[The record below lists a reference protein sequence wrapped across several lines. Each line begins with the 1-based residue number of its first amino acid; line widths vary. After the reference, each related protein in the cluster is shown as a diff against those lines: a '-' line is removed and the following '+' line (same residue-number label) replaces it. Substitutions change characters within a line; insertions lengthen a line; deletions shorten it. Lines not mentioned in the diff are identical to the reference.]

1 MPDSPSNYRSN
12 CPVNFGLE
20 SFGDRWSLL
29 IIRDIIFWGKKTYSD
44 FLRSDEQI
52 ATNILA
58 ARLASLEAYGII
70 TKIPHPSDKRKDVY
84 QLTSKGLDL
93 IPLMVEII
101 SWSGKQGD
109 WQSIG
114 GPATPQQMNSV
125 MRFATAKN
133 RTKIAAKIR
142 NMVENGGYFFEGVE
156 QPVNPRTA
164 RTKPGNSEGE
174 EKEYDQIR
182 RESEAG

>member
-1 MPDSPSNYRSN
+1 MSDSPGKYRSN

-20 SFGDRWSLL
+20 AFGDRWSLL

-58 ARLASLEAYGII
+58 ARLASLEAAGILS
-70 TKIPHPSDKRKDVY
+70 KQPHVTDKRKDVY
-84 QLTSKGLDL
+84 VLTTRGLDL
-93 IPLMVEII
+93 IPLMVEIV

-114 GPATPQQMNSV
+114 GPATPQQINAV
-125 MRFATAKN
+125 MRFASSKN
-133 RTKIAAKIR
+133 RTKLAAEIR
-142 NMVENGGYFFEGVE
+142 EKVEAGGYFFEGVT
-156 QPVNPRTA
+156 QPVSPRK
-164 RTKPGNSEGE
+164 TK
-174 EKEYDQIR
+174 
-182 RESEAG
+182 AA

>member
-1 MPDSPSNYRSN
+1 MQVRLLAECKYDKFVIMLETPSNYRSN

-20 SFGDRWSLL
+20 AFGDRWSLL
-29 IIRDIIFWGKKTYSD
+29 IIRDIVFWGKKTYGD

-58 ARLASLEAYGII
+58 ARLASLEASRILA
-70 TKIPHPSDKRKDVY
+70 KFPHASDKRKDVY
-84 QLTSKGLDL
+84 QLTTKGLDL

-109 WQSIG
+109 WKSIG
-114 GPATPQQMNSV
+114 GPATPQQINAV

-133 RTKIAAKIR
+133 RTKIAAEIR
-142 NMVENGGYFFEGVE
+142 EKVERGGYFFEGVQ
-156 QPVNPRTA
+156 QPVHPRK
-164 RTKPGNSEGE
+164 RV
-174 EKEYDQIR
+174 
-182 RESEAG
+182 

>member
-1 MPDSPSNYRSN
+1 MSGFPHTYRSN

-20 SFGDRWSLL
+20 AIGDRWSLL
-29 IIRDIIFWGKKTYSD
+29 IIRDIVFWGKKTYSD

-58 ARLASLEAYGII
+58 SRLASLEELDILTRVPDSA
-70 TKIPHPSDKRKDVY
+70 DKRKDVY
-84 QLTSKGLDL
+84 RLTAKGLDL
-93 IPLMVEII
+93 IPLLVEIV

-114 GPATPQQMNSV
+114 GPATPEQINAV

-133 RTKIAAKIR
+133 RTKIAAEIR
-142 NMVENGGYFFEGVE
+142 ETVENGGYFFKGVT
-156 QPVNPRTA
+156 QPINPR
-164 RTKPGNSEGE
+164 RK
-174 EKEYDQIR
+174 
-182 RESEAG
+182 

>member
-1 MPDSPSNYRSN
+1 MSDTLGNHRSN
-12 CPVNFGLE
+12 CPVSFALE
-20 SFGDRWSLL
+20 TFGDRWSLL
-29 IIRDIIFWGKKTYSD
+29 IIRDIIFWGKTTYGD

-58 ARLASLEAYGII
+58 ARLASLEASGIV

-84 QLTSKGLDL
+84 GLTAKGLDL

-109 WQSIG
+109 WRSIG
-114 GPATPQQMNSV
+114 GPVTPQQINAV

-133 RTKIAAKIR
+133 RTKIAEEIR
-142 NMVENGGYFFEGVE
+142 EIVERGGHFFEGVA
-156 QPVNPRTA
+156 QPANPR
-164 RTKPGNSEGE
+164 RRR
-174 EKEYDQIR
+174 IR
-182 RESEAG
+182 ETGG

>member
-1 MPDSPSNYRSN
+1 MGMSDSPSNYRSN

-20 SFGDRWSLL
+20 TFGDRWSLL
-29 IIRDIIFWGKKTYSD
+29 IIRDIVFWGKRTYGD

-58 ARLASLEAYGII
+58 ARLASLEASGIL
-70 TKIPHPSDKRKDVY
+70 TKVPHVSDKRKDVY
-84 QLTSKGLDL
+84 ELTAKGLDL

-114 GPATPQQMNSV
+114 GPATQKQIDSV
-125 MRFATAKN
+125 MRFATSKN
-133 RTKIAAKIR
+133 RTKIAAEIR
-142 NMVENGGYFFEGVE
+142 KKVESGGYFFEGVT
-156 QPVNPRTA
+156 QPVSPRNKQANRSPMQNTA
-164 RTKPGNSEGE
+164 EQTSGGLPL
-174 EKEYDQIR
+174 
-182 RESEAG
+182 

>member
-1 MPDSPSNYRSN
+1 MGMSDSPSNYRSN

-20 SFGDRWSLL
+20 AFGDRWSLL

-58 ARLASLEAYGII
+58 SRLASLEESGILS
-70 TKIPHPSDKRKDVY
+70 KVPHATDRRKDVY
-84 QLTSKGLDL
+84 QLTPKGLDL

-101 SWSGKQGD
+101 SWSGNQGD

-114 GPATPQQMNSV
+114 GPATQQQIDSV
-125 MRFATAKN
+125 MRFVTAKN
-133 RTKIAAKIR
+133 RTKIAAEIR
-142 NMVENGGYFFEGVE
+142 AKVESGGYFFEGVA
-156 QPVNPRTA
+156 QPVSPRKRQTP
-164 RTKPGNSEGE
+164 R
-174 EKEYDQIR
+174 
-182 RESEAG
+182 